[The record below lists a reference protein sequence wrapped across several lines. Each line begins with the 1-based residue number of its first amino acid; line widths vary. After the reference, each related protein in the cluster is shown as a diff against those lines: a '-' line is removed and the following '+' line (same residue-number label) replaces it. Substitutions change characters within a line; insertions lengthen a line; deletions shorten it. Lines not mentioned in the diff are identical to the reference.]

1 MITLFPAEPCIQAVS
16 TIRLARAI
24 DEMKAITE
32 NLTKEIASRTQGV
45 TRFGFYDPNVP
56 NVFGFRH
63 YETWEEAA
71 DAAEQIFGSTDDRYR
86 VHKVYV

>member
-1 MITLFPAEPCIQAVS
+1 MIILFPAEPCIQAVS
-16 TIRLARAI
+16 TVRLAQAI

-32 NLTKEIASRTQGV
+32 NITKEIASRVHGV
-45 TRFGFYDPNVP
+45 TRFGFYDPNVY
-56 NVFGFRH
+56 GYRH

-71 DAAEQIFGSTDDRYR
+71 DAAEQIFGSPDDRYR

>member
-1 MITLFPAEPCIQAVS
+1 MITLFPTDPCIQAVS
-16 TIRLARAI
+16 TIRLARAL

-45 TRFGFYDPNVP
+45 TRFGFYDPNV
-56 NVFGFRH
+56 FGFRH
-63 YETWEEAA
+63 YETSEEAA
-71 DAAEQIFGSTDDRYR
+71 DAAEQIFGSSDDRYR